1 MQAEIIT
8 IGDEILIGQIVD
20 TNSQWIGKE
29 LNKIGV
35 SVYQITSIQDDKQ
48 HILNALQEA
57 QDRVDII
64 VITGGL
70 GPTKDD
76 ITKKTIAEFFNDT
89 ELIEYPKVISH
100 IKALFTKI
108 GHPFREI
115 QRYQAQLPSKAT
127 LLMNN
132 FGTAPGMWFYENETV
147 FVSLPGV
154 PYEMKGLITNKVI
167 PKIQEQFQLPYI
179 LHKTIM
185 TYGEGESTI
194 AEIISDFEDNLP
206 SYIKLA
212 YLPSYGKVRLRLS
225 AKGENKMQLEKE
237 LQEKVDEIYQLI
249 PDIISGIDNDASLEE
264 NIGKLLKENNQTIAT
279 AESMTGGKLAAILVA
294 VSGASAYFKGSIVSY
309 SKETKI
315 NLLGVSKKTIDKHS
329 VVSTAVA
336 LEMARGVKEKL
347 AVNYAISIT
356 GNAGPTTDVTDKSVG
371 EVCIA
376 LVSDEKEQVFEFNF
390 GQPRE
395 KVINRT
401 VSKALE
407 ILQKNL
413 LKKL

>member
-1 MQAEIIT
+1 MFQ
-8 IGDEILIGQIVD
+8 
-20 TNSQWIGKE
+20 
-29 LNKIGV
+29 
-35 SVYQITSIQDDKQ
+35 
-48 HILNALQEA
+48 
-57 QDRVDII
+57 
-64 VITGGL
+64 
-70 GPTKDD
+70 
-76 ITKKTIAEFFNDT
+76 
-89 ELIEYPKVISH
+89 
-100 IKALFTKI
+100 KI

-154 PYEMKGLITNKVI
+154 PYEMKGLITNKVL
-167 PKIQEQFQLPYI
+167 PKIKEQFQLPFI

-194 AEIISDFEDNLP
+194 AEIIADFEDNLP
-206 SYIKLA
+206 SHIKLA

-225 AKGENKMQLEKE
+225 AKGENKLQLEKE
-237 LQEKVDEIYQLI
+237 LQEKVDEVYKLI
-249 PDIISGIDNDASLEE
+249 PDIISGIDNDESLEQ
-264 NIGKLLKENNQTIAT
+264 NIGNILKANNKTIAT
-279 AESMTGGKLAAILVA
+279 AESMTGGKLASTLVA

-315 NLLGVSKKTIDKHS
+315 NLLGVSEETIQKHS
-329 VVSTAVA
+329 VISTAVA
-336 LEMARGVKEKL
+336 LEMAKGVKEKL
-347 AVNYAISIT
+347 DTNYAISIT
-356 GNAGPTTDVTDKSVG
+356 GNAGPTTDETDKTVG
-371 EVCIA
+371 VVCIA
-376 LVSDEKEQVFEFNF
+376 LVSDKSEQVFEFNF

>member
-1 MQAEIIT
+1 MKAEIIT

-57 QDRVDII
+57 QDRVDIVI
-64 VITGGL
+64 ITGGL

-76 ITKKTIAEFFNDT
+76 ITKKTIATFFND
-89 ELIEYPKVISH
+89 EKLIEYPEVIAH
-100 IKALFTKI
+100 INGLFQKI

-154 PYEMKGLITNKVI
+154 PYEMKGLITNKVL
-167 PKIQEQFQLPYI
+167 PKIKEQFQLPFI

-194 AEIISDFEDNLP
+194 AEIIADFEDNLP
-206 SYIKLA
+206 SHIKLA

-225 AKGENKMQLEKE
+225 AKGENKLQLEKE
-237 LQEKVDEIYQLI
+237 LQEKVDEVYKLI
-249 PDIISGIDNDASLEE
+249 PDIISGIDNDESLEQ
-264 NIGKLLKENNQTIAT
+264 NIGNILKENNKTIAT
-279 AESMTGGKLAAILVA
+279 AESMTGGKLASTLVA

-315 NLLGVSKKTIDKHS
+315 NLLGVSEETIQKHS
-329 VVSTAVA
+329 VISTAVA
-336 LEMARGVKEKL
+336 LEMAKGVKEKL
-347 AVNYAISIT
+347 DTNYAISIT
-356 GNAGPTTDVTDKSVG
+356 GNAGPTTDETDKTVG
-371 EVCIA
+371 VVCIA
-376 LVSDEKEQVFEFNF
+376 LVSDKSEQVFEFNF
-390 GQPRE
+390 GQPRK